1 MMLFVIYGAFTLTER
16 DEKWLVSDRVGVLI
30 LYRDN
35 DGMGY
40 CNQFIGLCLSVNT
53 PLNLQICS
61 RMWIMTVMLKFHVD
75 YQSSSHDFF
84 KESMKVASF
93 AYFFTKKTKTRKKA
107 NSKLT
112 TSMKAFPC

>member
-1 MMLFVIYGAFTLTER
+1 MPLGTVTSLS
-16 DEKWLVSDRVGVLI
+16 VSVSV
-30 LYRDN
+30 
-35 DGMGY
+35 
-40 CNQFIGLCLSVNT
+40 SVNT

-93 AYFFTKKTKTRKKA
+93 AYLFTKKTKTRKKT

>member
-1 MMLFVIYGAFTLTER
+1 
-16 DEKWLVSDRVGVLI
+16 
-30 LYRDN
+30 
-35 DGMGY
+35 
-40 CNQFIGLCLSVNT
+40 
-53 PLNLQICS
+53 
-61 RMWIMTVMLKFHVD
+61 MTVMLKFHVD

-93 AYFFTKKTKTRKKA
+93 AYLFTKKTKTRKKT